1 MLQIHQVVNKCS
13 KYYLEGNFP
22 PLYHSNIQL
31 AFDPTMGWL
40 SILITSWTSLDA
52 PGTMSPVLNE
62 TVTSFRCIV
71 IKDMEKLKKMR
82 QILEL

>member
-1 MLQIHQVVNKCS
+1 
-13 KYYLEGNFP
+13 
-22 PLYHSNIQL
+22 
-31 AFDPTMGWL
+31 MGWL

-71 IKDMEKLKKMR
+71 IKDMEKLEKNETDSRALNQGYK
-82 QILEL
+82 L

>member
-1 MLQIHQVVNKCS
+1 
-13 KYYLEGNFP
+13 
-22 PLYHSNIQL
+22 
-31 AFDPTMGWL
+31 MGWL

-71 IKDMEKLKKMR
+71 IKDMEKLQKNETDSRALNQGYK
-82 QILEL
+82 L

>member
-1 MLQIHQVVNKCS
+1 M
-13 KYYLEGNFP
+13 EP

-71 IKDMEKLKKMR
+71 IKDMEKLKKNETDSR
-82 QILEL
+82 ALNQGYKL